1 MRNINNPFAESFKYT
16 AKHPEALKT
25 AVGANAV
32 DMKISNVLRNYQG
45 KLIKEQ
51 DGNVSLDQERFDA
64 FNQLMKE
71 LNVEEA
77 DHFRLSTLITCAEK
91 QKNFDAYMNY
101 VKEYLAT
108 PGLDADDMQLAN
120 WVKPFADPSTD
131 PKYKAQMKEI
141 LKARVADI
149 KAGKRQPMTTIGNM
163 RLSRPTDEL
172 LEMLI
177 DAMDEKMPGGH

>member
-1 MRNINNPFAESFKYT
+1 MPIQ
-16 AKHPEALKT
+16 L
-25 AVGANAV
+25 
-32 DMKISNVLRNYQG
+32 
-45 KLIKEQ
+45 
-51 DGNVSLDQERFDA
+51 SL
-64 FNQLMKE
+64 
-71 LNVEEA
+71 
-77 DHFRLSTLITCAEK
+77 SI
-91 QKNFDAYMNY
+91 
-101 VKEYLAT
+101 
-108 PGLDADDMQLAN
+108 N

-177 DAMDEKMPGGH
+177 DAMDGKMPGGH